1 MNKKELDLQETG
13 LIKTSLSTITLAH
26 SQHNHDYHTGP
37 IGVTNKSGIVHA
49 VSILHA
55 GTVCTW
61 CMPCAGDC
69 MMFLLDLSLE
79 DRVPFCSL
87 VVVYYNLLLNQI

>member
-1 MNKKELDLQETG
+1 MYTQVGACALQ
-13 LIKTSLSTITLAH
+13 
-26 SQHNHDYHTGP
+26 YP
-37 IGVTNKSGIVHA
+37 F
-49 VSILHA
+49 SILHA

-87 VVVYYNLLLNQI
+87 VVVYTIFYLTKSRL